1 MNLRLKDRIG
11 LAVYSLCGM
20 GAAVLT
26 GYLGYLLFTGRVSV
40 RVPLLGYVGSVF
52 GSFAVAIIML
62 VYSLCMLRLALRR
75 KSKKDRNSVAVQNTQ
90 QGNGEV
96 RVSLQALDAL
106 VKQAIAGNSE
116 GVADI
121 KTSIVNHDDSI
132 SVKIEMGLH
141 GDAHIPNITML
152 LQGTIKSFIEEY
164 SGIAVRD
171 VSIMVKTI
179 IPVMPQLAIEKKEP
193 VVIEAEEQENL
204 AAPQVQVLEESVES
218 EEVPMPKEETEEL
231 SCEEEAAAEEETVQT
246 EETPECEAEEEQY
259 ETQAEA

>member
-106 VKQAIAGNSE
+106 VKQAIAAGA
-116 GVADI
+116 VADAP
-121 KTSIVNHDDSI
+121 KPVPAAKKETLVTVLRYSI
-132 SVKIEMGLH
+132 L
-141 GDAHIPNITML
+141 
-152 LQGTIKSFIEEY
+152 
-164 SGIAVRD
+164 GIALIVLIGGFLFGGTAD
-171 VSIMVKTI
+171 V
-179 IPVMPQLAIEKKEP
+179 LAK
-193 VVIEAEEQENL
+193 
-204 AAPQVQVLEESVES
+204 
-218 EEVPMPKEETEEL
+218 
-231 SCEEEAAAEEETVQT
+231 AAAICT
-246 EETPECEAEEEQY
+246 ECVGLG
-259 ETQAEA
+259 